1 MINESQDNERRWYPE
16 EPMIGTA
23 VLIFREGEILMA
35 KRGKEP
41 SKGKWSVPGG
51 KLELGE
57 TIVEAA
63 EREVLEECAINIEV
77 GDVIDAHDILIRDDA
92 GTVKYHFIDIYLTAR
107 YVSGEAI
114 AQSDVEECRWFAPE
128 EITGL
133 DMPPELNKLM
143 IKHGIIN
150 EKM

>member
-1 MINESQDNERRWYPE
+1 MNESQDNDRRWYPE
-16 EPMIGTA
+16 QPMIGVA

-63 EREVLEECAINIEV
+63 EREVLEECAINIKV
-77 GDVIDAHDILIRDDA
+77 GDVIDAYDILIRDDA
-92 GTVKYHFIDIYLTAR
+92 GLVKYHFVDIYLTANYLR
-107 YVSGEAI
+107 GEAK
-114 AQSDVEECRWFAPE
+114 AQSDVDECRWVKPE
-128 EITGL
+128 DMSEL
-133 DMPPELNKLM
+133 DIPPKL
-143 IKHGIIN
+143 KDLFRRHEIIN